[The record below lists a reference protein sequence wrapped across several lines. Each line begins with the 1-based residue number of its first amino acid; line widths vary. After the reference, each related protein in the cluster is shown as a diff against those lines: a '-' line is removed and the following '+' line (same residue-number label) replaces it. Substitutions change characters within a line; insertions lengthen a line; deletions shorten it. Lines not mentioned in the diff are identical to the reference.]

1 MAEPAAM
8 RVASFPSG
16 LPPVPLKQSSSP
28 VSPDLPLCSKDP
40 REHRGQKGRPGNPKL
55 CYALICLADD
65 NLIE

>member
-1 MAEPAAM
+1 MAKPAALRM
-8 RVASFPSG
+8 ASLPPD
-16 LPPVPLKQSSSP
+16 LPPVPLKQSSP
-28 VSPDLPLCSKDP
+28 PISPDLPLCSKDP